1 MDRTPVNRPR
11 GNQEQ
16 PATPAEKVRKR
27 PSRWHVP
34 MWWLNIGAG
43 VVLLITYLAPHVS
56 PVTSWIPALLAMTFP
71 YQVVLH
77 LCFIGW
83 WFFMRKKRM
92 LLSGALLVLGYGH
105 IADHFQL
112 FGRSEPAEAISGEPL
127 HVMSYNVRLF
137 DLYDWTKNKQTRD
150 SMFAVFHREDP
161 DILCIQEYFYSP
173 DKRFFETKQSLL
185 KDFRFMAAHERFT
198 NTSRYQ
204 QHFGIATFSAYP
216 IVKKGFIDF
225 PENPENVCIWSD
237 LALKGD
243 TIRVYNAHLASY
255 HFGDADYKFIKALDT
270 DTHTDSL
277 KQGSERILKR
287 LRRGFRL
294 RADEV
299 QRIAEHMEA
308 SPHPVLYCG
317 DMNDVP
323 MSFGYA
329 TLRDLLSDAFVES
342 GRGTGGTYIGDLPS
356 LRIDHILYGE
366 GLHAWDFRTL
376 TEELSD
382 HRAITTRIGLVS
394 Q

>member
-1 MDRTPVNRPR
+1 
-11 GNQEQ
+11 
-16 PATPAEKVRKR
+16 
-27 PSRWHVP
+27 

-43 VVLLITYLAPHVS
+43 VVLLVTYLAPHVS

-77 LCFIGW
+77 LGFMGW

-92 LLSGALLVLGYGH
+92 LLSGALLALGYGH

-112 FGRSEPAEAISGEPL
+112 FGRSEPAETISGQPL

-185 KDFRFMAAHERFT
+185 KDFRFKASHERFT

-225 PENPENVCIWSD
+225 PENPENACIWSD
-237 LALKGD
+237 VALKGD

-277 KQGSERILKR
+277 KQGGERILKR
-287 LRRGFRL
+287 LKRGFRL

-299 QRIAEHMEA
+299 QRIAEHMAA

-323 MSFGYA
+323 MSYGYA
-329 TLRDLLSDAFVES
+329 TLRELLSDAFVES

-376 TEELSD
+376 NEELSD
-382 HRAITTRIGLVS
+382 HCAISARIGLVAR
-394 Q
+394 